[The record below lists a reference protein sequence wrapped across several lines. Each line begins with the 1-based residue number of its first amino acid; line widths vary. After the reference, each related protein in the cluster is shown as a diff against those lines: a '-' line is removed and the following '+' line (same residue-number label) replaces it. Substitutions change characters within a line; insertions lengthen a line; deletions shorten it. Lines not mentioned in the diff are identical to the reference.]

1 MPKPSLKMPS
11 NGASRSTTI
20 SVPAVASCAVPTTM
34 RRSCHSVAE
43 VADNALVVRFKLKT
57 RPGNIS
63 TIQDRTLRQ
72 MLKEMPNL
80 GIAFAT

>member
-1 MPKPSLKMPS
+1 
-11 NGASRSTTI
+11 
-20 SVPAVASCAVPTTM
+20 M